1 MFHRTPTPGDN
12 SGIPPIAPYDRNAPN
27 YLAFRPQGPV
37 IVQNFLG
44 KSIDNFIIYIKKL
57 ILIIENLDS
66 LNDVMEKASP
76 LPAAGGGSN
85 ALASLVGTVVAV
97 ILAKLM

>member
-1 MFHRTPTPGDN
+1 MKGFLNFIQMVHIMHRFTHVQMLYYGMFHRTPTPGDN

-44 KSIDNFIIYIKKL
+44 KSGDNFI
-57 ILIIENLDS
+57 
-66 LNDVMEKASP
+66 
-76 LPAAGGGSN
+76 
-85 ALASLVGTVVAV
+85 
-97 ILAKLM
+97 

>member
-1 MFHRTPTPGDN
+1 MLYYVMFHSTPTPGDN

-44 KSIDNFIIYIKKL
+44 KSMN
-57 ILIIENLDS
+57 
-66 LNDVMEKASP
+66 
-76 LPAAGGGSN
+76 
-85 ALASLVGTVVAV
+85 
-97 ILAKLM
+97 